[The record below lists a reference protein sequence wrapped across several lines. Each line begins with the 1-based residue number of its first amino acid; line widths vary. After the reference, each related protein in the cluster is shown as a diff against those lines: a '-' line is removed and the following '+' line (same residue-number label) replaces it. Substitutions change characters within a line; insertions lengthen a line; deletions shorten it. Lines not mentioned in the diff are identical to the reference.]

1 MEINFL
7 LEQYLIKKETFKDIF
22 RVMRICFILLFV
34 FSFQLMAFNS
44 KAQDAVIE
52 LKSNSALANDKRK

>member
-44 KAQDAVIE
+44 KAQDAVI
-52 LKSNSALANDKRK
+52 